1 MIKPLRELVEPGWA
15 NALADVEPTIH
26 RMGDFLREEN
36 AAGRPWLPASHN
48 ILRAFTIPF
57 DSIKVLIVGQDP
69 YPTPGHP
76 VGLSFCVA
84 PEVRPLPKS
93 LINIYKELVDDCLLY
108 TSPSPRD

>member
-1 MIKPLRELVEPGWA
+1 MIKPLSELVEPGWA
-15 NALADVEPTIH
+15 HALADVEPTIH
-26 RMGDFLREEN
+26 HMGDFLRAEN

-76 VGLSFCVA
+76 ASS
-84 PEVRPLPKS
+84 EVMH
-93 LINIYKELVDDCLLY
+93 
-108 TSPSPRD
+108 SPSRQVMMSGFSERMRITLGVEHRARWGNL

>member
-1 MIKPLRELVEPGWA
+1 MPWPTWSPPSTIWA
-15 NALADVEPTIH
+15 IFFV
-26 RMGDFLREEN
+26 RKRRR
-36 AAGRPWLPASHN
+36 RPWLPASHN

-84 PEVRPLPKS
+84 PNVHPLPKS
-93 LINIYKELVDDCLLY
+93 LINIYKELVDDLGCPCPP
-108 TSPSPRD
+108 TAI